1 MSNMNNQEFI
11 PVYLIT
17 GFLESGK
24 TTLINS
30 MLQDEDFT
38 RRSAGGK
45 QKTLVIVCEEGM
57 EEYEEDKLA
66 KNGVSV
72 VMLDSADEVT
82 TERMQQLAEEYDPD
96 RVIIEYNSVWTIER
110 LGGCMLPRLWE
121 VVQIMTC
128 VDATTFDNYMTNM
141 RQIMTDPMKVSDL
154 VLFNRCDP
162 KASKSPWRRMVKAV
176 APRVNVLFE
185 NTDGTSEDGVADE
198 DLPYDMKAGIIDIA
212 DEHIP
217 AFYIDSMDHP
227 ERYDRK
233 TVRLV
238 GQVFSEK
245 GMPKGFYLF
254 GRMAMTCCA
263 DDIAPIGWITQGL
276 ARPSSK
282 NYVQMTASCKKVV
295 SGDEPMLLLT
305 EVRVEPA
312 AAPKEKYLS
321 FNW

>member
-1 MSNMNNQEFI
+1 MSNQEFI

-24 TTLINS
+24 TTLING
-30 MLQDEDFT
+30 MLADEDFT
-38 RRSAGGK
+38 RRSTGGR
-45 QKTLVIVCEEGM
+45 QKTLVIVCEEGI
-57 EEYEEDKLA
+57 EEYDEAQLEKFGA
-66 KNGVSV
+66 SV
-72 VMLDSADEVT
+72 VYLDSAEEVT
-82 TERMQQLAEEYDPD
+82 TERMAALAEEYNPD

-110 LGGCMLPRLWE
+110 LGSCMLPRRWE
-121 VVQIMTC
+121 VVQILTT
-128 VDATTFDNYMTNM
+128 VDATTFDNYFTNM

-162 KASKSPWRRMVKAV
+162 KANKSPWRRQVKAV
-176 APRVNVLFE
+176 NARVNVLFE
-185 NTDGTSEDGVADE
+185 NTDGTSVDGVADE
-198 DLPYDMKAGIIDIA
+198 DLPYDMKAGIIDVP

-217 AFYIDSMDHP
+217 TFYLDSMDHP

-238 GQVFSEK
+238 GQVFADQSL
-245 GMPKGFYLF
+245 PKGFYMF

-276 ARPSSK
+276 QRPSSK
-282 NYVQMTASCKKVV
+282 SYVKLTASCKKVT
-295 SGDEPMLLLT
+295 SGGEAMVMFT

-312 AAPKEKYLS
+312 AQPKEKVLS
-321 FNW
+321 FN

>member
-1 MSNMNNQEFI
+1 MSNQEFV

-30 MLQDEDFT
+30 MLQDEDFS
-38 RRSAGGK
+38 RRSGAANIR
-45 QKTLVIVCEEGM
+45 TLVICCEEGV
-57 EEYEEDKLA
+57 EEYAEVK
-66 KNGVSV
+66 GVDFV
-72 VMLDSADEVT
+72 TLDSAEEIT
-82 TERMQQLAEEYDPD
+82 TERMAELAETYKPE

-110 LGGCMLPRLWE
+110 LGSCMLPRLWE

-128 VDATTFDNYMTNM
+128 VDATTFDNYFTNM

-162 KASKSPWRRMVKAV
+162 KASKSPWRRQVKAI

-198 DLPYDMKAGIIDIA
+198 DLPYDMKAGIIDIP

-217 AFYIDSMDHP
+217 TFYIDSMDHP

-245 GMPKGFYLF
+245 GMPKGYYLF
-254 GRMAMTCCA
+254 GRLAMTCCA

-276 ARPSSK
+276 QRPSSK
-282 NYVQMTASCKKVV
+282 NYVQMTASCKKVI

-321 FNW
+321 FN

>member
-1 MSNMNNQEFI
+1 MSMQEFI

-24 TTLINS
+24 TTLIS
-30 MLQDEDFT
+30 GMLADEDFT

-45 QKTLVIVCEEGM
+45 QKTLVIVCEEDI
-57 EEYEEDKLA
+57 EEYDETALA
-66 KNGVSV
+66 KSGVSV
-72 VMLDSADEVT
+72 VMLDSAEEVT
-82 TERMQQLAEEYDPD
+82 TERMAALAEEYDPD

-154 VLFNRCDP
+154 VIFNRCDP
-162 KASKSPWRRMVKAV
+162 KANKSPWRRMVKAV
-176 APRVNVLFE
+176 APRTNVLFE

-217 AFYIDSMDHP
+217 TFYIDSMDHP
-227 ERYDRK
+227 DRYDRK
-233 TVRLV
+233 TIRLV

-245 GMPKGFYLF
+245 GMPKGYYLF
-254 GRMAMTCCA
+254 GRLAMTCCA

-276 ARPSSK
+276 QRPSTK
-282 NYVQMTASCKKVV
+282 NYVKMTASCKKVV
-295 SGDEPMLLLT
+295 SGGEPMLLLT

-312 AAPKEKYLS
+312 PAPKEKYLN
-321 FNW
+321 FN

>member
-1 MSNMNNQEFI
+1 MSNLDFI

-30 MLQDEDFT
+30 MLADEQFS
-38 RRSAGGK
+38 RN
-45 QKTLVIVCEEGM
+45 QKTLVICCEEGV
-57 EEYEEDKLA
+57 EEYDEDYLKKHGASL
-66 KNGVSV
+66 VI
-72 VMLDSADEVT
+72 LDSADEVT
-82 TERMQQLAEEYDPD
+82 TERMEQLANEYKPE
-96 RVIIEYNSVWTIER
+96 RVFIEYNSVWTIER
-110 LGGCMLPRLWE
+110 LGGCMLPKLWE

-128 VDATTFDNYMTNM
+128 VDATTFDNYYTNM

-154 VLFNRCDP
+154 ILFNRCDP
-162 KASKSPWRRMVKAV
+162 KAVKSPWRRQVKAV
-176 APRVNVLFE
+176 APRANVLFE

-212 DEHIP
+212 DEYIP
-217 AFYIDSMDHP
+217 IFYMDSMDHP

-238 GQVFSEK
+238 GQVFSDK

-263 DDIAPIGWITQGL
+263 DDVAPIGWITQGL
-276 ARPSSK
+276 QRPSSK
-282 NYVQMTASCKKVV
+282 NYVKMTASCRKVV

-312 AAPKEKYLS
+312 PAPKEKYLS
-321 FNW
+321 FN

>member
-1 MSNMNNQEFI
+1 MSNQEFI

-30 MLQDEDFT
+30 MLADEDFNQ
-38 RRSAGGK
+38 RSTGGK
-45 QKTLVIVCEEGM
+45 QRTLIIVCEEGI
-57 EEYEEDKLA
+57 EEYDEDKLA
-66 KNGVSV
+66 KQNVSV

-82 TERMQQLAEEYDPD
+82 TERMAELAEEYKPE
-96 RVIIEYNSVWTIER
+96 RVIIEYNSMWTIER

-121 VVQIMTC
+121 VVQIITA
-128 VDATTFDNYMTNM
+128 VDATTFDNYYTNM
-141 RQIMTDPMKVSDL
+141 RQLMTDPMKVADL

-162 KASKSPWRRMVKAV
+162 KASKSPWRRQVKAV
-176 APRVNVLFE
+176 APRANVLFE
-185 NTDGTSEDGVADE
+185 NTDGTSEDGIADE
-198 DLPYDMKAGIIDIA
+198 DLPYDMKAGVIDIA

-227 ERYDRK
+227 ERYDGK
-233 TVRLV
+233 KVRLV
-238 GQVFSEK
+238 GQVFSDK

-263 DDIAPIGWITQGL
+263 NDIAPIGWITQGL
-276 ARPSSK
+276 QRPSTK
-282 NYVQMTASCKKVV
+282 NYVTLTASCRKVMAE
-295 SGDEPMLLLT
+295 GEAMLMLT

-312 AAPKEKYLS
+312 PAPKEKVLS
-321 FNW
+321 FS

>member
-1 MSNMNNQEFI
+1 MSNMSNQEFI

-38 RRSAGGK
+38 RRSTGGK
-45 QKTLVIVCEEGM
+45 QKTLVIVCEEGI

-72 VMLDSADEVT
+72 VMLDSAEEVT

-217 AFYIDSMDHP
+217 TFYIDSMDHP

-321 FNW
+321 FN

>member
-1 MSNMNNQEFI
+1 MSNQEFI
-11 PVYLIT
+11 PVYMIT

-24 TTLINS
+24 TTLIS
-30 MLQDEDFT
+30 GMLADEDFT
-38 RRSAGGK
+38 RRSTAGK
-45 QKTLVIVCEEGM
+45 QKTLVIVCEEGL
-57 EEYEEDKLA
+57 EEYDEEALSKS
-66 KNGVSV
+66 GVSV
-72 VMLDSADEVT
+72 VYLDSAEEVT
-82 TERMQQLAEEYDPD
+82 TERMAALAEEYDPD

-128 VDATTFDNYMTNM
+128 VDATTFDNYYTNM

-154 VLFNRCDP
+154 VIFNRCDP
-162 KASKSPWRRMVKAV
+162 KANKSPWRRQVKAV

-217 AFYIDSMDHP
+217 TFYIDSMDHP

-245 GMPKGFYLF
+245 GMPKGYYLF
-254 GRMAMTCCA
+254 GRLAMTCCA

-276 ARPSSK
+276 QRPSSK

-321 FNW
+321 FN

>member
-1 MSNMNNQEFI
+1 MSNQEFI

-30 MLQDEDFT
+30 MLADEDFNQ
-38 RRSAGGK
+38 RSTGGK
-45 QKTLVIVCEEGM
+45 QRTLVIVCEEGM
-57 EEYEEDKLA
+57 EEYDEDKLA
-66 KNGVSV
+66 KQNVSV

-82 TERMQQLAEEYDPD
+82 TERMAELAEEYKPE
-96 RVIIEYNSVWTIER
+96 RVIIEYNSMWTIER

-121 VVQIMTC
+121 VVQIMTA
-128 VDATTFDNYMTNM
+128 VDATTFDNYFTNM
-141 RQIMTDPMKVSDL
+141 RQLMTDPMKVADL

-162 KASKSPWRRMVKAV
+162 KASKSPWRRQVKAV
-176 APRVNVLFE
+176 APRANVLFE

-217 AFYIDSMDHP
+217 TFYIDSMDHP

-238 GQVFSEK
+238 GQAFSEK
-245 GMPKGFYLF
+245 GMPKGFYFF

-263 DDIAPIGWITQGL
+263 NDIAPIGWITQGL
-276 ARPSSK
+276 QRPSNK
-282 NYVQMTASCKKVV
+282 NFVTLTASCRKVMAE
-295 SGDEPMLLLT
+295 GEAMLMFT

-312 AAPKEKYLS
+312 ATPKEKVLS
-321 FNW
+321 FS

>member
-1 MSNMNNQEFI
+1 MSNQEFV

-30 MLQDEDFT
+30 MLADEDFS
-38 RRSAGGK
+38 RRSGGGEK
-45 QKTLVIVCEEGM
+45 QKTLLICCEEGV
-57 EEYEEDKLA
+57 EEYDEAQLA
-66 KNGVSV
+66 KYGASLVT
-72 VMLDSADEVT
+72 LDSADEVT
-82 TERMQQLAEEYDPD
+82 TQRMSELAEQYKPE

-128 VDATTFDNYMTNM
+128 VDATTFDNYFTNM
-141 RQIMTDPMKVSDL
+141 RQIMSDPMKVADL

-162 KASKSPWRRMVKAV
+162 KANKSPWRRQVKAV

-217 AFYIDSMDHP
+217 TFYIDSMDHP

-238 GQVFSEK
+238 GQVFTGK
-245 GMPKGFYLF
+245 KMPKGFYYF

-263 DDIAPIGWITQGL
+263 DDIAPIGWVTQGL
-276 ARPSSK
+276 EKPSSK
-282 NYVQMTASCKKVV
+282 NYIRLTASCKKVV
-295 SGDEPMLLLT
+295 SGGEPMLMFT
-305 EVRVEPA
+305 EVRTEPA
-312 AAPKEKYLS
+312 PAPKEKVLS
-321 FNW
+321 FN

>member
-1 MSNMNNQEFI
+1 MSNQEFI

-30 MLQDEDFT
+30 MLADEDFNQ
-38 RRSAGGK
+38 RSTGGK
-45 QKTLVIVCEEGM
+45 QKTLVIVCEEGI
-57 EEYEEDKLA
+57 EEYDEDKLA
-66 KNGVSV
+66 KQGVSV
-72 VMLDSADEVT
+72 VILDSADEVT
-82 TERMQQLAEEYDPD
+82 TERMAELAKEYKPE

-121 VVQIMTC
+121 VVQIMTT
-128 VDATTFDNYMTNM
+128 VDATTFDNYFTNM
-141 RQIMTDPMKVSDL
+141 RQLITDPMKVADL

-162 KASKSPWRRMVKAV
+162 KANKSPWRRQVKAV

-185 NTDGTSEDGVADE
+185 NTDGTSEDGISDE
-198 DLPYDMKAGIIDIA
+198 DLPYDMKADIIEIA

-227 ERYDRK
+227 ERYDGK
-233 TVRLV
+233 KVRLV
-238 GQVFSEK
+238 GQVFSDK

-263 DDIAPIGWITQGL
+263 NDIAPIGWITQGVE
-276 ARPSSK
+276 RPNAK
-282 NYVQMTASCKKVV
+282 NYVRLTATCRKVV
-295 SGDEPMLLLT
+295 ANGEAMLMFT
-305 EVRVEPA
+305 EQHTEPA
-312 AAPKEKYLS
+312 PAPKEKVLS
-321 FNW
+321 FS